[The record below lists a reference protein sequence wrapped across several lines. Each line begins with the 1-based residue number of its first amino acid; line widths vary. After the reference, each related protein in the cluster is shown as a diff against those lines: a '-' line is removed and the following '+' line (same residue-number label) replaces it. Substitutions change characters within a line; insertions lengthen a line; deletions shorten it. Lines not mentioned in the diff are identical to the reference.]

1 MENAS
6 RPFLIPLSL
15 PTSAKLSNGNEDP
28 LEHRDLMESSC
39 SEAQATVLVSWG
51 LSGTELAASRGAV
64 MGCNDGTV
72 YVFQPSSEAR
82 VVPQNSNHSRP
93 ISLID
98 ADVTSG
104 RSTPSLR
111 VRRHS
116 RSYAGSRSASPSL
129 GFHQATL
136 NMTPRSQA
144 VSGLSKEKVE
154 ALKNHVDFEDEP
166 EKLKEMLKGKGV
178 KDKTVMDSLVPNF
191 EKGLVVEKSPPP
203 PLLVPPGPVSRRK
216 DDARSLLSA
225 ANSPPFT
232 PSLSTPSSPSLVP
245 LESSTNQYVLCLRCH
260 IIPRRSGVVSAIQL
274 LDNNRL
280 FVVLQDNGWDMYYVA
295 ISHYSP

>member
-1 MENAS
+1 
-6 RPFLIPLSL
+6 
-15 PTSAKLSNGNEDP
+15 
-28 LEHRDLMESSC
+28 MESSC
-39 SEAQATVLVSWG
+39 SEAQATVIVSWG

-64 MGCNDGTV
+64 MGCKDGTV

-111 VRRHS
+111 ARRHS

-136 NMTPRSQA
+136 NMTSRSQA

-154 ALKNHVDFEDEP
+154 APKNHVDFEDEP

-178 KDKTVMDSLVPNF
+178 KDKTVTDNLVPNF
-191 EKGLVVEKSPPP
+191 EKGLAVEKSPPP
-203 PLLVPPGPVSRRK
+203 PLLVPPGPISRRK

-225 ANSPPFT
+225 TNSPPFT
-232 PSLSTPSSPSLVP
+232 PGSLSTPSSPTLVP
-245 LESSTNQYVLCLRCH
+245 LVSSESSTNQYILCLRFH

-274 LDNNRL
+274 LDNSRL
-280 FVVLQDNGWDMYYVA
+280 FAVLQDNGWD
-295 ISHYSP
+295 I